1 MKNWKIML
9 ELPGVNVGNYGFLT
23 IIYEISKNSQSIQ
36 KDSIKKVYQNYDL
49 RLYSLKLDKEIEKLD
64 KLLIK

>member
-1 MKNWKIML
+1 MNKLAEN
-9 ELPGVNVGNYGFLT
+9 NVGYYEFLSVIHET
-23 IIYEISKNSQSIQ
+23 SKKSQSIQ

-49 RLYSLKLDKEIEKLD
+49 RVYRIKLEKEIAELD

>member
-1 MKNWKIML
+1 MN
-9 ELPGVNVGNYGFLT
+9 ELVEDNIGYYEFLS
-23 IIYEISKNSQSIQ
+23 IIHEISKKSQFIQ

-49 RLYSLKLDKEIEKLD
+49 RLYRIKLDEEIAKLD

>member
-9 ELPGVNVGNYGFLT
+9 ELPGVNVGNYGFLI